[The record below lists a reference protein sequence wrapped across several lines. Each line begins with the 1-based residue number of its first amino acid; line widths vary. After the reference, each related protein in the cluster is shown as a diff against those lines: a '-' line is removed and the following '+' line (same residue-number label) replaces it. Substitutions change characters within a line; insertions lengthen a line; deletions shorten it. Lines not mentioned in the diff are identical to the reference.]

1 MSIQDGFFL
10 IQVQRK
16 SVQHL
21 ILSMGP
27 KASDNYMRLQAQ
39 ITQEDIQFLY
49 VLTINCDFFCLN
61 ISISFEH
68 PSSGNILFVFHQVLW
83 DKKQKTIVNN
93 ESADIIR
100 MLNSEFNHL
109 AENPDLDL
117 YPSHLQAKINE
128 INEWV
133 YKDINDG
140 VYKCG
145 FARKQEAYDE
155 VYNYTFFSSR
165 SLISSFIAF
174 PDTHTHIL

>member
-1 MSIQDGFFL
+1 M
-10 IQVQRK
+10 
-16 SVQHL
+16 
-21 ILSMGP
+21 
-27 KASDNYMRLQAQ
+27 
-39 ITQEDIQFLY
+39 
-49 VLTINCDFFCLN
+49 
-61 ISISFEH
+61 
-68 PSSGNILFVFHQVLW
+68 LFVLHQVLW

-109 AENPDLDL
+109 AENPSLDL
-117 YPSHLQAKINE
+117 YPSHSQAKINE

-145 FARKQEAYDE
+145 FARKQDAYDE

-165 SLISSFIAF
+165 SLISSFIAL
-174 PDTHTHIL
+174 PHTHTHIISEKREISVCSWR